1 MGCLRFLNGLV
12 DGRFV
17 FIILHIF
24 TFSLDLFAVLGEV
37 GLESILFFLQDLA
50 YLLLFLQFG
59 QLYLLLLE
67 QFFCS
72 KLNWHVSKSFLLLL
86 VEDLLGLKG
95 SLIVYLAIL
104 RNILLLNLLQRL
116 LPHVQ
121 LDAHH

>member
-72 KLNWHVSKSFLLLL
+72 KLNWHVSKSFLLFL

>member
-72 KLNWHVSKSFLLLL
+72 KLNWHVSKPFLLLL

-121 LDAHH
+121 IDAHH